1 MPRRQAGWYH
11 GRMEQP
17 RITPVTYH
25 ELLPGF
31 SMTPDQ
37 VFRLAFQSE
46 QR

>member
-11 GRMEQP
+11 GRMEHA
-17 RITPVTYH
+17 RLAPVTYR

-31 SMTPDQ
+31 TITLDQ
-37 VFRLAFQSE
+37 AFRLAFQSE